1 MLGFVA
7 DDIGVSGGFGP
18 SSKADIESYQGD
30 ARRIYGEQADTFLKL
45 YPVAADADVI
55 GARKAAGRDR
65 ARVSMDLW
73 ANEQL
78 KASKRIYTY
87 FFDRVIPWPAHP
99 EFGAFHTSEVPYVF
113 KTINRLDRP
122 GSQSTTSLR
131 RLSRRTG
138 QTSEGPGIR
147 TAPDSLPGLPTV
159 RAATSPWSWGL
170 APAR

>member
-1 MLGFVA
+1 GA
-7 DDIGVSGGFGP
+7 SP
-18 SSKADIESYQGD
+18 KAHVESYQND

-45 YPVAADADVI
+45 YPVSADADVI

-73 ANEQL
+73 ASEQL

-113 KTINRLDRP
+113 KTID
-122 GSQSTTSLR
+122 
-131 RLSRRTG
+131 
-138 QTSEGPGIR
+138 
-147 TAPDSLPGLPTV
+147 
-159 RAATSPWSWGL
+159 
-170 APAR
+170 